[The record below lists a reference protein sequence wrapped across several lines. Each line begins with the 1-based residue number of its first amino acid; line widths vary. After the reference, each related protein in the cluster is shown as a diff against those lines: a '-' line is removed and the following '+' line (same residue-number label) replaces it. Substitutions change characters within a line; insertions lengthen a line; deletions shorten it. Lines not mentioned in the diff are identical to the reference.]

1 MKGSK
6 SIIRNN
12 LVCAS
17 ILKFT
22 LFRTFENI
30 AIDLDLERKDVSN
43 KLLILGSDRKNSGIS
58 PFVEKR

>member
-1 MKGSK
+1 MILLSDELWFTANNPQSFINGSK

-30 AIDLDLERKDVSN
+30 AIDLMA
-43 KLLILGSDRKNSGIS
+43 
-58 PFVEKR
+58 